1 MKLMTLKKRYQVF
14 ISSTFADL
22 ADERRHVMETILK
35 CDCFPAGMEMF
46 PALDMEQ
53 FTYIKSI
60 IDDSDYYILIIAGRY
75 GTLTSDGISY
85 TEKEYDYAV
94 EKASPF

>member
-53 FTYIKSI
+53 
-60 IDDSDYYILIIAGRY
+60 
-75 GTLTSDGISY
+75 
-85 TEKEYDYAV
+85 
-94 EKASPF
+94 